1 MFDFVHEKKRVVQI
15 VLLLIILPFAF
26 WGVDSYRKSGGSE
39 APATVNGES
48 ISQQELDNALR
59 QQQDRMR
66 ELMGASFD
74 PSIFDNPEVKR
85 TILENLVSQRLLGM
99 QARNAGL
106 TLSDEQLAQMIAGI
120 ESFQKDGHFDKQRYE
135 TALKSQNMTPQI
147 FESRVKQE
155 LSTRLLVETY
165 TQNGYASQASA
176 DNLIRINEQQRVV
189 GVAQLSAESFMKQAK
204 VEDAEVKDYFEK
216 NQKEFQSPERV
227 RAEYVVFS
235 AAAMQNQVVIEPSE
249 IKKYYEDHQSE
260 FGTPEQRKAAHILV
274 AVAAT
279 APEAEKQA
287 AKAKAEEILQQVKHA
302 PAKFAE
308 LARQYSQDP
317 GSAANGGDLGFF
329 GRGMMVKPFDDA
341 VFKLMVGEVSELV
354 QSDFG
359 FHIIKLLAVKD
370 GKTPPLDSVKATIAQ
385 RLKAQKAE
393 DRFTEMAEKF
403 SNTVYEQSDSLKP
416 AAELV
421 KSPVQQV
428 AWLTKGQ
435 IGVAPWTEKA
445 LQALFSDDVIKNK
458 RNTAAIEVAPNT
470 LLAARVLEHKPAST
484 LPFADVA
491 GAIRQKLLRQ
501 QARDMAVKQGQA
513 LLAQLQHGD
522 KVSVEWKPAQAVTR
536 SQHGGIDNDMAR
548 LVFMADVTNLPVY
561 AGKEN
566 MQGGYTLARID
577 EVKEVG
583 AIDEAKRARY
593 LQQLRKMTGDEL
605 LQSYLADAKKSASIK
620 MKSFSA
626 EEQGK

>member
-287 AKAKAEEILQQVKHA
+287 A
-302 PAKFAE
+302 
-308 LARQYSQDP
+308 
-317 GSAANGGDLGFF
+317 
-329 GRGMMVKPFDDA
+329 
-341 VFKLMVGEVSELV
+341 
-354 QSDFG
+354 
-359 FHIIKLLAVKD
+359 
-370 GKTPPLDSVKATIAQ
+370 
-385 RLKAQKAE
+385 
-393 DRFTEMAEKF
+393 
-403 SNTVYEQSDSLKP
+403 
-416 AAELV
+416 
-421 KSPVQQV
+421 
-428 AWLTKGQ
+428 
-435 IGVAPWTEKA
+435 
-445 LQALFSDDVIKNK
+445 
-458 RNTAAIEVAPNT
+458 
-470 LLAARVLEHKPAST
+470 
-484 LPFADVA
+484 
-491 GAIRQKLLRQ
+491 
-501 QARDMAVKQGQA
+501 
-513 LLAQLQHGD
+513 
-522 KVSVEWKPAQAVTR
+522 
-536 SQHGGIDNDMAR
+536 
-548 LVFMADVTNLPVY
+548 
-561 AGKEN
+561 
-566 MQGGYTLARID
+566 
-577 EVKEVG
+577 
-583 AIDEAKRARY
+583 
-593 LQQLRKMTGDEL
+593 
-605 LQSYLADAKKSASIK
+605 
-620 MKSFSA
+620 
-626 EEQGK
+626 

>member
-15 VLLLIILPFAF
+15 VLMLIILPFAF

-39 APATVNGES
+39 APATVNGEK

-66 ELMGASFD
+66 ELMEANFD
-74 PSIFDNPEVKR
+74 PSIFDTPEVKR
-85 TILENLVSQRLLGM
+85 TILENLVAQRLLGI
-99 QARNAGL
+99 QARVAGL
-106 TLSDEQLAQMIAGI
+106 TLSDEQLAQIIAGI
-120 ESFQKDGHFDKQRYE
+120 ESFHKDGKFDKQRYE
-135 TALKSQNMTPQI
+135 TVLKSQNMTPQI

-155 LSTRLLVETY
+155 LSTRQLIDAY
-165 TQNGYASQASA
+165 TQNGYASQATA
-176 DNLIRINEQQRVV
+176 DNLIRLNEQQRVV
-189 GVAQLSAESFMKQAK
+189 SVAQLSMDSFLKQVK
-204 VEDAEVKDYFEK
+204 VEDAAIKEYFDK
-216 NQKEFQSPERV
+216 NQKEFQTPERV
-227 RAEYVVFS
+227 RAEYVIFS
-235 AAAMQNQVVIEPSE
+235 AASLQSQITVDQAE

-260 FGTPEQRKAAHILV
+260 FGTPEQRKAAHILI
-274 AVAAT
+274 AVAAN

-287 AKAKAEEILQQVKHA
+287 AKGKAEDILQQVKHA

-308 LARQYSQDP
+308 LAKQYSQDP

-341 VFKLMVGEVSELV
+341 VFKLMVGEVSALV

-370 GKTPPLDSVKATIAQ
+370 GKTPPMDSVKATIAQ
-385 RLKAQKAE
+385 RLKVQKAE
-393 DRFTEMAEKF
+393 DRFTELAEKF

-421 KSPVQQV
+421 KTPVQQV

-445 LQALFSDDVIKNK
+445 LQALFSDEVIKSK
-458 RNTAAIEVAPNT
+458 RNTAAIEIAPNT
-470 LLAARVLEHKPAST
+470 LLAARILEHKPAST
-484 LPFADVA
+484 LPFAEVA
-491 GAIRQKLLRQ
+491 ANIRQKLSRQ
-501 QARDMAVKQGQA
+501 QAQDMAVKQGQE
-513 LLAQLQHGD
+513 LLAQLQRGD
-522 KVSVEWKPAQAVTR
+522 KVSVEWKVAQPVTR
-536 SQHGGIDNDMAR
+536 SQHGSIDNDMAR
-548 LVFMADVTNLPVY
+548 LVFQASMTQLPVHV
-561 AGKEN
+561 GKEN

-577 EVKEVG
+577 SVKDVD

-605 LQSYLADAKKSASIK
+605 LQAFLADAKKHANIS
-620 MKSFSA
+620 MKSFSV
-626 EEQGK
+626 EEPGK